1 MRNFYAERQQILIN
15 TINSE
20 LSEYLEIKDD
30 VAGMHLIAWL
40 KNGLSDKKLAE
51 KALNF
56 GVYTPPLSFY
66 CSQTTLPDAFLLGY
80 TGISPAEI
88 LTGVKN
94 LRKMFETL

>member
-1 MRNFYAERQQILIN
+1 MGFEASFTLIFCSM
-15 TINSE
+15 I
-20 LSEYLEIKDD
+20 Y
-30 VAGMHLIAWL
+30 
-40 KNGLSDKKLAE
+40 GLSDKNLAE

-66 CSQTTLPDAFLLGY
+66 CAQANLPDAFLLGY
-80 TGISPAEI
+80 TGISPTEI